1 MTLKMTT
8 AQVVQTS
15 VTVNNN
21 SPIQDHVHPDDQTQP
36 FEMTPGFKPFTVKG
50 NTVTQMAQPYNA
62 IHEGISMFKMA
73 VQKNALA
80 AKNMSHYDFPALVIA
95 ILEGQG
101 VVKLIVTLVCRIERY
116 FGQD

>member
-1 MTLKMTT
+1 MNKQSQWLCAT
-8 AQVVQTS
+8 AVIEVGRLILDMSTKRWRETMNRKLE
-15 VTVNNN
+15 V
-21 SPIQDHVHPDDQTQP
+21 I
-36 FEMTPGFKPFTVKG
+36 KG
-50 NTVTQMAQPYNA
+50 NTVTQMAQPYNV

-73 VQKNALA
+73 VQKSALA

-95 ILEGQG
+95 ILDGQG

>member
-1 MTLKMTT
+1 MKMTT
-8 AQVVQTS
+8 EQVVQTS

-21 SPIQDHVHPDDQTQP
+21 SPIQDYVHPDDQTQST
-36 FEMTPGFKPFTVKG
+36 FEMTRRFKPFTVKG

-73 VQKNALA
+73 VQKNALVA
-80 AKNMSHYDFPALVIA
+80 ENMSHYDFPAPVIA
-95 ILEGQG
+95 ILEGQA

>member
-1 MTLKMTT
+1 MTLKMTN

-15 VTVNNN
+15 VTANNN
-21 SPIQDHVHPDDQTQP
+21 SPIQDYVHPDDQTQP

-50 NTVTQMAQPYNA
+50 NTVTQMAQPYNV

-73 VQKNALA
+73 VQKNALVA
-80 AKNMSHYDFPALVIA
+80 ENMSHYDFPAPVIA
-95 ILEGQG
+95 ILEGQA